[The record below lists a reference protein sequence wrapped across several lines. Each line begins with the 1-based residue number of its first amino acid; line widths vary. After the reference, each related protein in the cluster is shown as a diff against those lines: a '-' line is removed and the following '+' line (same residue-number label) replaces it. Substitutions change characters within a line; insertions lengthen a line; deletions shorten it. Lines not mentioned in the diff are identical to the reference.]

1 VLCYFWDEFYCRPP
15 SKNFHQ
21 SAAHHQLPLLVSAPS
36 PASRAARQSYNPALM
51 FSDLRTVEIFAIGN
65 ELLAGQVL
73 DTNTH
78 WLIRMV
84 TSAGARVMRTAMLRD
99 DYDQIGDELR
109 AALQR
114 GPRLILTTGGL
125 GPTEDDLT
133 LRAIARALN
142 LPLAIHPEAL
152 EMVRQRYAHLAKIR
166 PNYSAELNDAR
177 RKMAL
182 FPHGAIPIANPR
194 GTAPAMVLDVPS
206 QHADGITTIAALPG
220 VPTEMEAIF
229 TTSLRPILE
238 RAIGAGCYVE
248 HTIVLDKGD
257 ESRIADLLRTVQE
270 HHPAVYV
277 KSRGQWLDDGL
288 RLTVVLSIS
297 GLNPDAV
304 LEEIRRT
311 EQEAIAGLTQLG
323 YTILRILE

>member
-1 VLCYFWDEFYCRPP
+1 
-15 SKNFHQ
+15 
-21 SAAHHQLPLLVSAPS
+21 
-36 PASRAARQSYNPALM
+36 
-51 FSDLRTVEIFAIGN
+51 
-65 ELLAGQVL
+65 
-73 DTNTH
+73 
-78 WLIRMV
+78 
-84 TSAGARVMRTAMLRD
+84 
-99 DYDQIGDELR
+99 
-109 AALQR
+109 
-114 GPRLILTTGGL
+114 
-125 GPTEDDLT
+125 
-133 LRAIARALN
+133 
-142 LPLAIHPEAL
+142 
-152 EMVRQRYAHLAKIR
+152 
-166 PNYSAELNDAR
+166 
-177 RKMAL
+177 
-182 FPHGAIPIANPR
+182 
-194 GTAPAMVLDVPS
+194 MVLDVPS

-238 RAIGAGCYVE
+238 KAIGAGCYVE

-323 YTILRILE
+323 YTILRVIE